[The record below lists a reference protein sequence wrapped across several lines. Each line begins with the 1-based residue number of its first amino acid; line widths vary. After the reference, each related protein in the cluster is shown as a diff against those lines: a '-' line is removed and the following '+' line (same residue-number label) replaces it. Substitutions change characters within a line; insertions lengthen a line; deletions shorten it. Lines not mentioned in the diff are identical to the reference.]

1 MKQWKIWLGVV
12 LIFSAGLC
20 IGSVGTGLVLRHKVM
35 AFLDEGPPATQ
46 RLLTKRLTRKLDLS
60 PQQQQQVA
68 AKIAATQERILS
80 LRGRYQP
87 EAAMIIRDG
96 VMDIR
101 QDLSPEQQE
110 KLDRLYREMRGRL
123 GRFRTH

>member
-1 MKQWKIWLGVV
+1 MGVL
-12 LIFSAGLC
+12 LIFAAGLC
-20 IGSVGTGLVLRHKVM
+20 IGSIGTGLVLRHKVL

-46 RLLTKRLTRKLDLS
+46 RLLTKRLTRKLDLN
-60 PQQQQQVA
+60 PQQQEVVA
-68 AKIAATQERILS
+68 AKIAATQARILA

-101 QDLSPEQQE
+101 QELNPEQQQ
-110 KLDRLYREMRGRL
+110 KLDQLYLKMRGRL
-123 GRFRTH
+123 GRFRAH

>member
-1 MKQWKIWLGVV
+1 MKRWKIWLGVL
-12 LIFSAGLC
+12 LIFAAGLC

-35 AFLDEGPPATQ
+35 AFLDEGPTATQ
-46 RLLTKRLTRKLDLS
+46 RLLTKRLTRKLDLN

-68 AKIAATQERILS
+68 AKIAATQARILT

-110 KLDRLYREMRGRL
+110 KLDQLYRDMRVRL
-123 GRFRTH
+123 GRFRAH